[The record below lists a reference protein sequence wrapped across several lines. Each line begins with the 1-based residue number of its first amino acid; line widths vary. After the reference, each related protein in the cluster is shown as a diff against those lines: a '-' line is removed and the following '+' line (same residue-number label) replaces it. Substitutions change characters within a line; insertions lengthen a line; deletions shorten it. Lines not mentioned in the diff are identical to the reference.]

1 MPIDEAFFVDF
12 GSTDRSRA
20 VETNNITN
28 DIQRHMHAASSL
40 FPKLAPPVTVTTGVA
55 SYVEGIAVDIIPNN
69 TIPVEY
75 DIHAV
80 FADDVSIFDKTF
92 IVTFYNKLNDDN
104 IGEIPIRL
112 NTNVS
117 SINITEMHSGPLAG
131 NTGVYAKVAVE
142 GGLSKTIKIR
152 VSYHRTGAA

>member
-1 MPIDEAFFVDF
+1 MPIDEAFFVDY

-28 DIQRHMHAASSL
+28 DIQRHMHAASRVY
-40 FPKLAPPVTVTTGVA
+40 PKLAPPVTLTTGVA
-55 SYVEGIAVDIIPNN
+55 SYVEGVAVDIIPNN

-75 DIHAV
+75 DIHGV
-80 FADDVSIFDKTF
+80 FVDAVSIFDKTF
-92 IVTFYNKLNDDN
+92 VVTFYNKANDSN
-104 IGEIPIRL
+104 VLEVPVKL

-117 SINITEMHSGPLAG
+117 SIYVPEIHSGPIDG

-142 GGLSKTIKIR
+142 GGGSKTIKIR
-152 VSYHRTGAA
+152 VLYHRTGAA